1 MLESLFF
8 GDQAEQPVR
17 LAQVMLGLLLSF
29 GSGQV
34 IAWTYMA
41 THSGLSYSRS
51 YVNALVLI
59 PILVGMVMMVL
70 SNNLI
75 TAFGLMALFAIVRF
89 RNILRDTLD
98 TCYILAGITLGMACG
113 TGRYGTAIA
122 GLFVI
127 CGILLYLSYTSFGS
141 RSRYDMILNFQWG
154 RPTSDMKD
162 LLQLIKSYSFRA
174 VCASQRSFEDGLGMD
189 LSYRLL
195 LRDPDRMEELVRKL
209 RDYEG
214 VSRVTG
220 LSADKESEL

>member
-1 MLESLFF
+1 MLESLFL
-8 GDQAEQPVR
+8 GDQTDEPVR
-17 LAQVMLGLLLSF
+17 VAQVLLGLLLSF
-29 GSGQV
+29 GCGQV
-34 IAWTYMA
+34 LAWTYMA

-51 YVNALVLI
+51 YVNALVLM

-113 TGRYGTAIA
+113 TGRYSTAVA
-122 GLFVI
+122 GLLLI

-141 RSRYDMILNFQWG
+141 RQRYDMILNFHWE
-154 RPTSDMKD
+154 RSVEEMKD
-162 LLQLIKSYSFRA
+162 VLQLMKSYSFRS
-174 VCASQRSFEDGLGMD
+174 VCASQRTHDAGRGVD

-195 LRDPDRMEELVRKL
+195 LRDPDRMNELVRKI
-209 RDYEG
+209 REYEG
-214 VSRVTG
+214 ASRVTG
-220 LSADKESEL
+220 LSADAESEL